1 MENERETIRA
11 IMTRIALL
19 SPKERADALEKWM
32 VLAGLRQLET
42 VVKEE
47 VEEMAVS
54 IDVMENAFLRDI
66 FMKGR
71 QEGEQTGE
79 QKGEATMLLTLLR
92 CKFGQI
98 AESVAVQVT
107 GADRERLEQ
116 WSKKLLFA
124 NSLEDVFAA

>member
-47 VEEMAVS
+47 VEEMAIS

-71 QEGEQTGE
+71 QEGEQT
-79 QKGEATMLLTLLR
+79 GEATMLLTLLR

-124 NSLEDVFAA
+124 NSLDDVFAA